1 MLISITAEQAQQ
13 AIPDA
18 NSQKAAKKLS
28 KQEDWSNKGA
38 SEEQWIWGEITG
50 SAIYQ
55 SAIFL
60 PELKFECSCPSFK
73 RPCKHAL
80 GLLLCYTE
88 HQHLFPLVTEQP
100 ERVKKWIEKK
110 QKTVKKLD
118 PNEPVKEVDLEA
130 RAKRIAAREKKV
142 DDGLQALDLWLQD
155 LLRLGLAKARQDSYS
170 LFNQM
175 TTRLTDAQATGLISW
190 LEALH
195 TALFTEQWQQDCLPW
210 LGRLNL
216 VVQLW
221 QRRSQLDAQLQTELR
236 QLIGFNLAPDQLA
249 ALPVEQQQYWTIG
262 HKLGELSDGKGRYR
276 RQWLWQAE
284 QQQAALLLDFEIGSF
299 TNFPLAL
306 PLSQLQSLALQF
318 YPSPTPSRAKLA
330 DTVQIATPSIEPK
343 PQQTSQLQAQPQT
356 QPQGAFY
363 HFEQALQQHA
373 MRLSRNP
380 LLTQSCWLIDAVSLR
395 IEQENL
401 YAVDQKQAALDLQI
415 VDRWKLLAAVGDEPF
430 LLAAEWNGQQLDV
443 ISVWQHGQ
451 LTCFY

>member
-28 KQEDWSNKGA
+28 KQEDWNNKGA

-80 GLLLCYTE
+80 GLLLCYVD
-88 HQHLFPLVTEQP
+88 HQALFPLVTEHP

-221 QRRSQLDAQLQTELR
+221 QRRNQVDARLQTELR

-249 ALPVEQQQYWTIG
+249 ALPIEQQQYWTIG

-284 QQQAALLLDFEIGSF
+284 QQQAALILDFEIGSF

-306 PLSQLQSLALQF
+306 PLSQLQTLALQF

-330 DTVQIATPSIEPK
+330 ETTAIP
-343 PQQTSQLQAQPQT
+343 TSSAALKNHA
-356 QPQGAFY
+356 PQGAFVD
-363 HFEQALQQHA
+363 FEQALQHHA
-373 MRLSRNP
+373 IRLSRNP
-380 LLTQSCWLIDAVSLR
+380 LITQECWLVDDLR
-395 IEQENL
+395 INKQQDMIYVIDKAQSML
-401 YAVDQKQAALDLQI
+401 PLQVTDQ
-415 VDRWKLLAAVGDEPF
+415 WKLLAAVGSEPF
-430 LLAAEWNGQQLDV
+430 LIAAEWSGQQLV
-443 ISVWQHGQ
+443 ALSVWQHGQ